1 MATKSLSIL
10 GKTAVGNVRL
20 PMKPGRAGTMT
31 HDYKR
36 DDHAVRRSERSR
48 GCGSEARRAQDGLN
62 THSLRK
68 LNALRHTCQLKFQT
82 G

>member
-31 HDYKR
+31 HDYLGV
-36 DDHAVRRSERSR
+36 AFWN
-48 GCGSEARRAQDGLN
+48 G
-62 THSLRK
+62 
-68 LNALRHTCQLKFQT
+68 ALA
-82 G
+82 

>member
-1 MATKSLSIL
+1 MMRLRTVRQIKEALAILERPGLRGLVDGHKVPSIL

-36 DDHAVRRSERSR
+36 DDLAVRRSERSR
-48 GCGSEARRAQDGLN
+48 RCPL
-62 THSLRK
+62 HL
-68 LNALRHTCQLKFQT
+68 
-82 G
+82 